1 MLVVW
6 QMAALGLAL
15 EEGDEGVWIQ
25 CAAKRNSTATAV
37 AERKAFWEVQL
48 LI

>member
-6 QMAALGLAL
+6 QMAALGLVF
-15 EEGDEGVWIQ
+15 EEGDEGVWMR

-37 AERKAFWEVQL
+37 AERKTFWEVQL